1 MTKGSVYPWDRQA
14 LFKYQ
19 ELTILF
25 WNATIDFYDYL
36 LKRMKDIIK
45 EKEQMEKK
53 SILR

>member
-25 WNATIDFYDYL
+25 WNATIDFRDYHS
-36 LKRMKDIIK
+36 KKFPDIIK
-45 EKEQMEKK
+45 EEK
-53 SILR
+53 